1 VHGFKNVE
9 QAEIH
14 GAEPLVP
21 EASDSEF
28 ELAIGQLRS
37 HKSPGS
43 DQIPVDL

>member
-1 VHGFKNVE
+1 VHEFKNVE

-14 GAEPLVP
+14 GAEPLDP

-37 HKSPGS
+37 HK
-43 DQIPVDL
+43 